1 MSTSHRE
8 MIDALLKL
16 YVHRLPDDVADEE
29 AAKFAGVALD
39 DVHVLWAGGLDPGV
53 PHYYRLHGPTILV
66 ETTTPPAA
74 RTTSTWC
81 GETLAATSPTTL
93 SPATTPPTIRDSA
106 EGFGV
111 TCRRRNPRLRA
122 WVRGG

>member
-1 MSTSHRE
+1 MSFTHEPKGLGASHMSTSHRE

-66 ETTTPPAA
+66 EYDNSARGANHVHTVWRDPRGDFADDPLARHHAA
-74 RTTSTWC
+74 HH
-81 GETLAATSPTTL
+81 
-93 SPATTPPTIRDSA
+93 
-106 EGFGV
+106 
-111 TCRRRNPRLRA
+111 
-122 WVRGG
+122 